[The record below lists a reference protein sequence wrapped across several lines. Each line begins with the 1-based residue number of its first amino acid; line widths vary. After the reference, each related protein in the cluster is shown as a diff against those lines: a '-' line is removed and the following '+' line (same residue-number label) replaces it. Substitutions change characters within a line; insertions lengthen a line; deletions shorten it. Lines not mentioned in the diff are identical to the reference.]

1 MRPVAQLLALLAAP
15 APAMATPEIIA
26 WADVNRDGDNWT
38 VEYRL
43 EEKAPV
49 WAFTRSDVPRVKRE
63 SWRLRSMEVL
73 TPGVSLKRVGHYDVL
88 VAAKGNVPRMVRLR
102 FKPFTEDIESS
113 YDAALAFTDGSVAL
127 YNQQFKLV
135 PMRSL
140 AEAESAPI
148 DSGELPLAIHPT
160 QIRFRD
166 KAGPVLAQGERKP
179 VAITGDDDAYIL
191 FGKAVPVAGAAL
203 TSVIDP
209 GLPKWL
215 SDYMLETMPGI
226 LAGYAA
232 KMGPSPVGQPMLLAS
247 WAGPTSGVTS
257 MGGSVLPGSVV
268 MTFEGEGVTQ
278 PNPAVENGVRWFVAH
293 ESAHFW
299 LGQKVMYSTPRESW
313 ITEGGA
319 DLLAIRAVAAS
330 DPGYDVSKRL
340 GEARDECVPFL
351 AKGGIAS
358 ANERGDHRAYYACGA
373 IIALAAEQASGGDFA
388 NFVKTLIDRYGDD
401 DIVTR
406 AEWLGLIE
414 ERAPGMGAEVSKLL
428 DGPNAEASA
437 SLDHF
442 AGKAGF
448 AHLLPPA
455 EAKR

>member
-1 MRPVAQLLALLAAP
+1 MRLAALLLALLSVP

-26 WADVNRDGDNWT
+26 WADVTRDGDSWT

-88 VAAKGNVPRMVRLR
+88 VAAKGNVPKKVRLR
-102 FKPFTEDIESS
+102 FKPFTEDIETS

-148 DSGELPLAIHPT
+148 DSGELPLAIQPT
-160 QIRFRD
+160 YISYRD
-166 KAGPVLAQGERKP
+166 KAGPVLARGQRKP
-179 VAITGDDDAYIL
+179 FAITGDDDAYIL
-191 FGKAVPVAGAAL
+191 FGKAEPAQGAAL
-203 TSVIDP
+203 TSVVDP

-215 SDYMLETMPGI
+215 SDYMLATMPGI

-232 KMGPSPVGQPMLLAS
+232 KMGPSPVGKPMLLAS
-247 WAGPTSGVTS
+247 WSGATPGVTS
-257 MGGSVLPGSVV
+257 MGGSVLPGTVV
-268 MTFEGEGVTQ
+268 MTFEGEGVVQ

-293 ESAHFW
+293 EAAHFW

-319 DLLAIRAVAAS
+319 DLLAIRAVAAA
-330 DPGYDVSKRL
+330 DPSYDARKRL
-340 GEARDECVPFL
+340 GEAREECLPLL
-351 AKGGIAS
+351 AKGGVAS
-358 ANERGDHRAYYACGA
+358 ANERGDHRTYYACGA
-373 IIALAAEQASGGDFA
+373 IIALAAERASGGDFA
-388 NFVKTLIDRYGDD
+388 EFVRTLIDRHGGD

-406 AEWLGLIE
+406 DEWLSLLE

-428 DGPNAEASA
+428 DGPVSDSAA

-442 AGKAGF
+442 MAKAGI
-448 AHLLPPA
+448 AHLLPA
-455 EAKR
+455 SEAKP

>member
-1 MRPVAQLLALLAAP
+1 MKLAALIFALLAVP

-26 WADVNRDGDNWT
+26 WADVNRDGDIWT

-49 WAFTRSDVPRVKRE
+49 WAFTRSDLPRVKRE

-73 TPGVSLKRVGHYDVL
+73 TPGVELKRVGHYDVL
-88 VAAKGNVPRMVRLR
+88 AAAKGNVPNSVRIR
-102 FKPFTEDIESS
+102 FKPFTEDIETS

-148 DSGELPLAIHPT
+148 DSGELPLAFHPT
-160 QIRFRD
+160 YISFRD
-166 KAGPVLAQGERKP
+166 KSGPVLARGERKP
-179 VAITGDDDAYIL
+179 FATTGDDDAYIL
-191 FGKAVPVAGAAL
+191 FGKAEPVAGAAL

-215 SDYMLETMPGI
+215 SSYMLGTMPGI

-232 KMGPSPVGQPMLLAS
+232 KMGPPPVGRPTLMAS
-247 WAGPTSGVTS
+247 WAGPTPGVTS
-257 MGGSVLPGSVV
+257 MGGSVLPGTVV
-268 MTFEGEGVTQ
+268 MTFEGEGVLQ
-278 PNPAVENGVRWFVAH
+278 PNRAIENGVRWFVAH

-299 LGQKVMYSTPRESW
+299 LGQKVMYDTPRESW

-319 DLLAIRAVAAS
+319 DLLAIRAVAAT
-330 DPGYDVSKRL
+330 DPGYDVAKRL
-340 GEARDECVPFL
+340 GEARDECLPLL
-351 AKGGIAS
+351 AKGGLAS

-388 NFVKTLIDRYGDD
+388 EFVKVLIDRHGGDG
-401 DIVTR
+401 IVTR
-406 AEWLGLIE
+406 ADWLSLLE

-428 DGPNAEASA
+428 DGPIRDASA
-437 SLDHF
+437 SLDGF
-442 AGKAGF
+442 LARAGIAN
-448 AHLLPPA
+448 LLPVRDARP
-455 EAKR
+455 

>member
-1 MRPVAQLLALLAAP
+1 MKLAALLIALFAVSAP
-15 APAMATPEIIA
+15 ATATPEIIA
-26 WADVNRDGDNWT
+26 WADVTRDGDEWA

-88 VAAKGNVPRMVRLR
+88 VAAKGNVPKSVRLR
-102 FKPFTEDIESS
+102 FKPFTEDIETS

-127 YNQQFKLV
+127 YSQQFKLV

-140 AEAESAPI
+140 AEAESAPL

-160 QIRFRD
+160 YISYRD
-166 KAGPVLAQGERKP
+166 KAGPVLARGERKP
-179 VAITGDDDAYIL
+179 FAITRDDDAYIL
-191 FGKAVPVAGAAL
+191 FGKAEPVASVAL

-215 SDYMLETMPGI
+215 SSYMLETMPDI
-226 LAGYAA
+226 LAGYAT
-232 KMGPSPVGQPMLLAS
+232 KMGPSPVGRPMLMAS
-247 WAGPTSGVTS
+247 WAGPTPGITS
-257 MGGSVLPGSVV
+257 MGGSVLPGTVV

-278 PNPAVENGVRWFVAH
+278 PNPAIKNGVSWFVAH

-299 LGQKVMYSTPRESW
+299 LGQKIMYSTPRESW

-319 DLLAIRAVAAS
+319 DLLAIRAVASA
-330 DPGYDVSKRL
+330 DPAYDVSKRL
-340 GEARDECVPFL
+340 GEARDECLPLL
-351 AKGGIAS
+351 AKGGLAS
-358 ANERGDHRAYYACGA
+358 ANERGDHRAYYACGT

-388 NFVKTLIDRYGDD
+388 EFVKTLIDRHGDD
-401 DIVTR
+401 NIVTR
-406 AEWLGLIE
+406 AEWLGLLD
-414 ERAPGMGAEVSKLL
+414 ERAPGMGAEASSLL
-428 DGPNAEASA
+428 DGPNADASA

-442 AGKAGF
+442 MAKAGI
-448 AHLLPPA
+448 ANLLPAA
-455 EAKR
+455 EANR